1 MDKQAIIGVL
11 LACFA
16 LIVLGACIEAAI
28 FYRRLRRRRAN
39 ETRAE
44 MSAAARELKPGP
56 PAGKLAAGSPR
67 RRAVQDL
74 ENPVAS
80 RTRSGG
86 RPAAPL
92 VGPPPDPDPDAL
104 DLSDLPYA
112 PKHPAQPGFPRP
124 EASAHDEVNFT

>member
-16 LIVLGACIEAAI
+16 LILLGACIEAAI

-44 MSAAARELKPGP
+44 MSAEARELKPGP

-74 ENPVAS
+74 ESPVAC

-86 RPAAPL
+86 QPAVPN
-92 VGPPPDPDPDAL
+92 PDADAL
-104 DLSDLPYA
+104 DLSHPPDAPY
-112 PKHPAQPGFPRP
+112 RP
-124 EASAHDEVNFT
+124 EPPGSPRRTTS